1 MKTINFLFYLI
12 LFTKLIIKSLSQY
25 DYIYEPI
32 DVINYINKENQM
44 DAEDLESI
52 IDYLIDIFN
61 DAYAFNEISINPPQP
76 SLNNDY
82 HKKVDIYSSLT
93 KIKEKIRNN
102 EITKVYDFYSE
113 ISYSISQ
120 LKDCHIQINWNQL
133 NLDEFFVIAPINFII
148 REEENGEPKL
158 YANCLSDDFLVDI
171 NLPLDFDENILEECD
186 NNSEF
191 SIQSINDKNPFDYI
205 NDFGSNL
212 LSTKNEHATFSF
224 KLQYHNDLPLSD
236 YPLKIEEFEQ
246 LIIEFESGDTIETK
260 YYIGSGIDINN
271 GERRNLKNIIKN
283 KKRKNKKN
291 KKRNLYSKIKWYHE
305 TKGEDVDIFK
315 CYEDTIN
322 KINVYYISS
331 FNPKDKVNYIK
342 AFEDCYTHFDKN
354 DYPILVINDLND
366 GGLVYLSQIFL
377 GIISPLIPIDLYKGR
392 IKISDSF
399 KETEEIRNYIETN
412 LTSSENCLHTNYER
426 LTSQRVQ
433 VNYDKDIKIDLT
445 QMFFLNNITIHNY
458 IENARKNMEHKRKP
472 NEILIFTDGYSFSAA
487 SLFIQY
493 LQKSGGA
500 IIASY
505 LGNPNR
511 KDKIFDISQSPSPV
525 FTHNLLKIF
534 SPENYNNLLNMN
546 GEENS
551 WEIQIPGIQTFYDIE
566 DYDNPLEYEVIPPD
580 INSNISVNFDEEL
593 YEKFINK
600 AKEILEKYKNECNP
614 NNKNLIKISEKCDN
628 SFGNKY
634 THGGFECG
642 DNGKWNNIC
651 VPSYCDPGYFFNKKK
666 KQCIKDICSSI
677 PIDINDDNKDKETD
691 INTETKKEEKIPN
704 KKTNGK
710 KLEFNIINTFL
721 IIFFLIFNN

>member
-32 DVINYINKENQM
+32 DVINYINEENQM

-52 IDYLIDIFN
+52 IDYLLDIFN

-82 HKKVDIYSSLT
+82 HKKVDIYLSLT
-93 KIKEKIRNN
+93 EIKEKVRNN
-102 EITKVYDFYSE
+102 EITEVYDFYSE

-224 KLQYHNDLPLSD
+224 KLQYHNDQPLSD

-246 LIIEFESGDTIETK
+246 LNIKFESGAIIETN
-260 YYIGSGIDINN
+260 YYIGSDIDIKNE
-271 GERRNLKNIIKN
+271 ERRNLKNIIKD

-291 KKRNLYSKIKWYHE
+291 KKRNLYSKINWYHE
-305 TKGEDVDIFK
+305 TKGKDANIFK

-322 KINVYYISS
+322 EINVYYISS
-331 FNPKDKVNYIK
+331 FNPKDKINYFK

-704 KKTNGK
+704 KNTNGK